1 MKTIGMKSLRITLTA
16 AALVGLAASALAADK
31 VKVGM
36 LSTLSGPGAA
46 LGIDM
51 MEVKA

>member
-1 MKTIGMKSLRITLTA
+1 MKTICKKALSLTVTA
-16 AALVGLAASALAADK
+16 AAALTLASGSALAADK

-46 LGIDM
+46 LGIDI
-51 MEVKA
+51 